1 MTDPALL
8 AEVNDFLIQEAELA
22 DASAY
27 KEWLELWD
35 DPCTYWVPCNLE
47 DYDPTRHVS
56 IIYDDRARL
65 EERCFRLTTGGA
77 HSQEPASKV
86 CRMVGN
92 IRVVSPEDE
101 HGMVEAT
108 ARAVIVEL
116 RLGRKSVY
124 AARCHYTLR
133 RTPEGFRLR
142 TKKVVL
148 LDADEPLGNMTFLI

>member
-1 MTDPALL
+1 MTDLALL
-8 AEVNDFLIQEAELA
+8 AEVNDFLLLEAELA

-35 DPCTYWVPCNLE
+35 DPCVYWVPCNLE

-86 CRMVGN
+86 CRVVGN
-92 IRVVSPEDE
+92 IRVVNADGED
-101 HGMVEAT
+101 GTVEAT
-108 ARAVIVEL
+108 ARAMIVEL

-133 RTPEGFRLR
+133 RTPEGFKLR
-142 TKKVVL
+142 RKKVVL